1 MKKYIKDIGI
11 NIIFILLSVYYEITL
26 VFGNKPLAYYD
37 SLTGD
42 QLFHITRLIG
52 LKNIFTNP
60 INYDTYHGVGN
71 GVNFFYPWLTFY
83 PAEIFSKVLHSEF
96 KGMIV
101 FLLLV
106 TYLTFVLSY
115 YPTKMYLKWNT
126 KKSIIFSLLWTF
138 STYRGLNFFNR
149 TDIGELL
156 ATIYIPI
163 LIMSFIDLIKRKNYN
178 NWIVIVISMSLILFS
193 HVLTTLL
200 VTFVLILLLIVNYTS
215 VKDIKVWWSLL
226 KAVMGTG
233 LLTIGFWLPML
244 QQMKYIPISRP
255 FIALLEG
262 SAASIGDLVVNSL
275 NSNYLLPPNVGT
287 IVIVIVFISLMKFS
301 NLSVDERKIL
311 IIALFLLWGCTKAFP
326 WQIFQATFVN
336 YIQFPWRLM
345 MFASFFAYLL
355 GAILLD
361 KIDIKYVVSLFGVIL
376 ISHYAFV
383 IGLPKDKVTLL
394 NNDRNIEK
402 ISKEYINADYY
413 PKAATKDPVSIEN
426 KKFVISNKEAKVLNY
441 KNTDTE
447 FKFTV
452 VNKSNKRVIVDV
464 PILYYLGTEVKNNN
478 KLIPVTISSRGTV
491 QVELSNKNNNVV
503 ISSRYTK
510 LARISQVISLGTA
523 LIIASMFF
531 YKKQRNNRGKN

>member
-1 MKKYIKDIGI
+1 MKKYIKDIEI
-11 NIIFILLSVYYEITL
+11 NIIFIILSIIYEVTFVL
-26 VFGNKPLAYYD
+26 GNKPLAYYEKFK
-37 SLTGD
+37 GD
-42 QLFHITRLIG
+42 QLFHIARLSG

-60 INYDTYHGVGN
+60 ISFSTYHGVGN

-83 PAEIFSKVLHSEF
+83 PAEIFSGILHSEF
-96 KGMIV
+96 KGMVV
-101 FLLLV
+101 FLLLL

-115 YPTKMYLKWNT
+115 YPAKRYLKWNT
-126 KKSIIFSLLWTF
+126 KRSIIFSFLWTF

-156 ATIYIPI
+156 ATIYIPV
-163 LIMSFIDLIKRKNYN
+163 LVMSFIDLIKHKNYN
-178 NWIVIVISMSLILFS
+178 NWIIIAISMSLILFS
-193 HVLTTLL
+193 HILSTLI
-200 VTFVLILLLIVNYTS
+200 VTFILILVLLINYTS
-215 VKDIKVWWSLL
+215 IRDIRIWWSLL
-226 KAVMGTG
+226 KAVIATS
-233 LLTIGFWLPML
+233 LLTIGFWMPML
-244 QQMKYIPISRP
+244 QQMKYIPITRP
-255 FIALLEG
+255 FVAVLEDW
-262 SAASIGDLVVNSL
+262 AININDMIGNSM
-275 NSNYLLPPNVGT
+275 NSNYLLANVGI
-287 IVIVIVFISLMKFS
+287 IVIFIVFISLIKFKK
-301 NLSVDERKIL
+301 LSVDEKKIL
-311 IIALFLLWGCTKAFP
+311 IIVLVLLWGCTKAFP

-361 KIDIKYVVSLFGVIL
+361 KIDIKYVVSLYGVIL

-402 ISKEYINADYY
+402 ISKEYINSDYY

-447 FKFTV
+447 VKFTV
-452 VNKSNKRVIVDV
+452 INESKKRVIVDV

-510 LARISQVISLGTA
+510 LARISQAISLGTA
-523 LIIASMFF
+523 LVIASMFF
-531 YKKQRNNRGKN
+531 IKKQRNNRSKN

>member
-1 MKKYIKDIGI
+1 MKKYIKDIEI
-11 NIIFILLSVYYEITL
+11 NIIFIILSIIYEVTFVL
-26 VFGNKPLAYYD
+26 GNKPLAYYEKFK
-37 SLTGD
+37 GD
-42 QLFHITRLIG
+42 QLFHITRLSG

-60 INYDTYHGVGN
+60 ISFSTYHGVGN

-83 PAEIFSKVLHSEF
+83 PAEIFSGILHSEF
-96 KGMIV
+96 KGMVV
-101 FLLLV
+101 FLLLL

-115 YPTKMYLKWNT
+115 YPAKRYLKWNT
-126 KKSIIFSLLWTF
+126 KRSIIFSFLWTF

-156 ATIYIPI
+156 ATIYIPV
-163 LIMSFIDLIKRKNYN
+163 LVMSFIDLIKHKNYN
-178 NWIVIVISMSLILFS
+178 NWIIIAISMSLILFS
-193 HVLTTLL
+193 HILSTLI
-200 VTFVLILLLIVNYTS
+200 VTFILILVLLINYTS
-215 VKDIKVWWSLL
+215 IRDIRIWWSLL
-226 KAVMGTG
+226 KAVIATS
-233 LLTIGFWLPML
+233 LLTIGFWMPML
-244 QQMKYIPISRP
+244 QQMKYIPITRP
-255 FIALLEG
+255 FVAVLEDW
-262 SAASIGDLVVNSL
+262 AININDMIGNSM
-275 NSNYLLPPNVGT
+275 NSNYLLANVGI
-287 IVIVIVFISLMKFS
+287 IVIFIVFISLIKFKK
-301 NLSVDERKIL
+301 LSVDEKKIL
-311 IIALFLLWGCTKAFP
+311 IIVLVLLWGCTKAFP
-326 WQIFQATFVN
+326 WQIFQSTFIN

-361 KIDIKYVVSLFGVIL
+361 EIDIKYVVSLFGVIL

-426 KKFVISNKEAKVLNY
+426 KKFVISNKEAKVSNY

-452 VNKSNKRVIVDV
+452 INESNKKVIVDV
-464 PILYYLGTEVKNNN
+464 PILYYLGTVVKNNN

-491 QVELSNKNNNVV
+491 QVELSNKKNNVV
-503 ISSRYTK
+503 ISSKYTK
-510 LARISQVISLGTA
+510 LARISQAISLCSA

-531 YKKQRNNRGKN
+531 AKKAGK

>member
-1 MKKYIKDIGI
+1 MKKYIKDIEI
-11 NIIFILLSVYYEITL
+11 NIIFIILSILYEITFI
-26 VFGNKPLAYYD
+26 VGNKPLTYYGKFN
-37 SLTGD
+37 GD
-42 QLFHITRLIG
+42 QLFHITRLSG
-52 LKNIFTNP
+52 LKDILISPVNFS
-60 INYDTYHGVGN
+60 TYHGVGN

-83 PAEIFSKVLHSEF
+83 PAEIFSEILHSKF
-96 KGMIV
+96 KGMVV
-101 FLLLV
+101 FLLLL

-115 YPTKMYLKWNT
+115 YPAKRYLKWNT
-126 KKSIIFSLLWTF
+126 KRSIIFSFLWTF

-156 ATIYIPI
+156 ATIYIPV
-163 LIMSFIDLIKRKNYN
+163 LVMSFIDLIKHKNYN
-178 NWIVIVISMSLILFS
+178 NWIIIAISMSLILFS
-193 HVLTTLL
+193 HILSTLI
-200 VTFVLILLLIVNYTS
+200 VTFILILVLLINYTS
-215 VKDIKVWWSLL
+215 IRDIRIWWSLL
-226 KAVMGTG
+226 KAVIATS
-233 LLTIGFWLPML
+233 LLTIGFWMPML
-244 QQMKYIPISRP
+244 QQMKYIPITRP
-255 FIALLEG
+255 FVAVLEDW
-262 SAASIGDLVVNSL
+262 AININDMIGNSM
-275 NSNYLLPPNVGT
+275 NSNYLLANVGI
-287 IVIVIVFISLMKFS
+287 IVIFIVFISLIKFKK
-301 NLSVDERKIL
+301 LSVDEKKIL
-311 IIALFLLWGCTKAFP
+311 IIVLVLLWGCTKAFP

-361 KIDIKYVVSLFGVIL
+361 EIDIKYVVSLFGVIL

-402 ISKEYINADYY
+402 ISKEYINSDYY

>member
-1 MKKYIKDIGI
+1 MKKYIKDIEI
-11 NIIFILLSVYYEITL
+11 NIIFIILSIIYEVTFVL
-26 VFGNKPLAYYD
+26 GNKPLAYYEKFK
-37 SLTGD
+37 GD
-42 QLFHITRLIG
+42 QLFHIARLSG

-60 INYDTYHGVGN
+60 ISFSTYHGVGN

-83 PAEIFSKVLHSEF
+83 PAEIFSGILHSEF
-96 KGMIV
+96 KGMVV
-101 FLLLV
+101 FLLLL

-115 YPTKMYLKWNT
+115 YPAKRYLKWNT
-126 KKSIIFSLLWTF
+126 KRSIIFSFLWTF

-156 ATIYIPI
+156 ATIYIPV
-163 LIMSFIDLIKRKNYN
+163 LVMSFIDLIKHKNYN
-178 NWIVIVISMSLILFS
+178 NWIIIAISMSLILFS
-193 HVLTTLL
+193 HILSTLI
-200 VTFVLILLLIVNYTS
+200 VTFILILVLLINYTS
-215 VKDIKVWWSLL
+215 IRDIRIWWSLL
-226 KAVMGTG
+226 KAVIATS
-233 LLTIGFWLPML
+233 LLTIGFWMPML
-244 QQMKYIPISRP
+244 QQMKYIPITRP
-255 FIALLEG
+255 FVAVLEDW
-262 SAASIGDLVVNSL
+262 AININDMIGNSM
-275 NSNYLLPPNVGT
+275 NSNYLLANVGI
-287 IVIVIVFISLMKFS
+287 IVIFIVFISLIKFKK
-301 NLSVDERKIL
+301 LSVDEKKIL
-311 IIALFLLWGCTKAFP
+311 IIVLVLLWGCTKAFP

-402 ISKEYINADYY
+402 ISKEYINSDYY

-447 FKFTV
+447 VKFTV
-452 VNKSNKRVIVDV
+452 INESKKRVIVDV

-510 LARISQVISLGTA
+510 LARISQAISLGTA
-523 LIIASMFF
+523 LVIASMFF
-531 YKKQRNNRGKN
+531 IKKQRNNRSKN

>member
-1 MKKYIKDIGI
+1 MKKYIKDIEI
-11 NIIFILLSVYYEITL
+11 NIIFIILSIIYEVTFVL
-26 VFGNKPLAYYD
+26 GNKPLAYYEKFK
-37 SLTGD
+37 GD
-42 QLFHITRLIG
+42 QLFHIARLSG

-60 INYDTYHGVGN
+60 ISFSTYHGVGN

-83 PAEIFSKVLHSEF
+83 PAEIFSGILHSEF
-96 KGMIV
+96 KGMVV
-101 FLLLV
+101 FLLLL

-115 YPTKMYLKWNT
+115 YPAKRYLKWNT
-126 KKSIIFSLLWTF
+126 KRSIIFSFLWTF

-156 ATIYIPI
+156 ATIYIPV
-163 LIMSFIDLIKRKNYN
+163 LVMSFIDLIKNKNYN
-178 NWIVIVISMSLILFS
+178 NWIIIAISMSLILFS
-193 HVLTTLL
+193 HILSTLI
-200 VTFVLILLLIVNYTS
+200 VTFILILILLINYIS
-215 VKDIKVWWSLL
+215 IRNIRIWWSLL
-226 KAVMGTG
+226 KAVIITS
-233 LLTIGFWLPML
+233 LLTIGFWMPML
-244 QQMKYIPISRP
+244 QQMKYIPITRP
-255 FIALLEG
+255 FVAILEDW
-262 SAASIGDLVVNSL
+262 AININDMIGNSM
-275 NSNYLLPPNVGT
+275 NSNYLLPNVG
-287 IVIVIVFISLMKFS
+287 VIVIFIVSISLIKFKK
-301 NLSVDERKIL
+301 LSVDEKKTL
-311 IIALFLLWGCTKAFP
+311 IIVLVLLWGCTKAFP
-326 WQIFQATFVN
+326 WQIFQSTFVN

-361 KIDIKYVVSLFGVIL
+361 EIDIKYVVSLFGVIL

-531 YKKQRNNRGKN
+531 IKKQRNNRGKN

>member
-1 MKKYIKDIGI
+1 MKKYIKDIEI
-11 NIIFILLSVYYEITL
+11 NIIFIILSIIYEVTFVL
-26 VFGNKPLAYYD
+26 GNKPLAYYEKFK
-37 SLTGD
+37 GD
-42 QLFHITRLIG
+42 QLFHIARLSG

-60 INYDTYHGVGN
+60 ISFSTYHGVGN

-83 PAEIFSKVLHSEF
+83 PAEIFSGILHSEF
-96 KGMIV
+96 KGMVV
-101 FLLLV
+101 FLLLL

-115 YPTKMYLKWNT
+115 YPAKRYLKWNT
-126 KKSIIFSLLWTF
+126 KRSIIFSFLWTF

-156 ATIYIPI
+156 ATIYIPV
-163 LIMSFIDLIKRKNYN
+163 LVMSFIDLIKHKNYN
-178 NWIVIVISMSLILFS
+178 NWIIIAISMSLILFS
-193 HVLTTLL
+193 HILSTLI
-200 VTFVLILLLIVNYTS
+200 VTFILILVLLINYTS
-215 VKDIKVWWSLL
+215 IRDIRIWWSLL
-226 KAVMGTG
+226 KAVIATS
-233 LLTIGFWLPML
+233 LLTIGFWMPML
-244 QQMKYIPISRP
+244 QQMKYIPITRP
-255 FIALLEG
+255 FVAVLEDW
-262 SAASIGDLVVNSL
+262 AININDMIGNSM
-275 NSNYLLPPNVGT
+275 NSNYLLANVGI
-287 IVIVIVFISLMKFS
+287 IVIFIVFISLIKFKK
-301 NLSVDERKIL
+301 LSVDEKKTL
-311 IIALFLLWGCTKAFP
+311 IIVLVLLWGCTKAFP
-326 WQIFQATFVN
+326 WQIFQSTFIN

-531 YKKQRNNRGKN
+531 IKKQRNNRGKN

>member
-1 MKKYIKDIGI
+1 MKKYIKDIEI
-11 NIIFILLSVYYEITL
+11 NIIFIILSIIYEVTFVL
-26 VFGNKPLAYYD
+26 GNKPLAYYEKFK
-37 SLTGD
+37 GD
-42 QLFHITRLIG
+42 QLFHIARLSG

-60 INYDTYHGVGN
+60 ISFSTYHGVGN

-83 PAEIFSKVLHSEF
+83 PAEIFSGILHSEF
-96 KGMIV
+96 KGMVV
-101 FLLLV
+101 FLLLL

-115 YPTKMYLKWNT
+115 YPAKRYLKWNT
-126 KKSIIFSLLWTF
+126 KRSIIFSFLWTF

-156 ATIYIPI
+156 ATIYIPV
-163 LIMSFIDLIKRKNYN
+163 LVMSFIDLIKHKNYN
-178 NWIVIVISMSLILFS
+178 NWIIIAISMSLILFS
-193 HVLTTLL
+193 HILSTLI
-200 VTFVLILLLIVNYTS
+200 VTFILILVLLINYTS
-215 VKDIKVWWSLL
+215 IRDIRIWWSLL
-226 KAVMGTG
+226 KAVIATS
-233 LLTIGFWLPML
+233 LLTIGFWMPML
-244 QQMKYIPISRP
+244 QQMKYIPITRP
-255 FIALLEG
+255 FVAVLEDW
-262 SAASIGDLVVNSL
+262 AININDMIGNSM
-275 NSNYLLPPNVGT
+275 NSNYLLANVGI
-287 IVIVIVFISLMKFS
+287 IVIFIVFISLIKFKK
-301 NLSVDERKIL
+301 LSVDEKKIL
-311 IIALFLLWGCTKAFP
+311 IIVLVLLWGCTKAFP
-326 WQIFQATFVN
+326 WQIFQSTFIN

-361 KIDIKYVVSLFGVIL
+361 EIDIKYVVSLFGVIL

-426 KKFVISNKEAKVLNY
+426 KKFVISNKEAKVSNY

-452 VNKSNKRVIVDV
+452 INESNKKVIVDV
-464 PILYYLGTEVKNNN
+464 PILYYLGTVVKNNN

-510 LARISQVISLGTA
+510 LARISQAISLGTA

-531 YKKQRNNRGKN
+531 IKKQRNNRSKN

>member
-1 MKKYIKDIGI
+1 M
-11 NIIFILLSVYYEITL
+11 E
-26 VFGNKPLAYYD
+26 LAP
-37 SLTGD
+37 
-42 QLFHITRLIG
+42 H
-52 LKNIFTNP
+52 
-60 INYDTYHGVGN
+60 
-71 GVNFFYPWLTFY
+71 
-83 PAEIFSKVLHSEF
+83 A
-96 KGMIV
+96 
-101 FLLLV
+101 
-106 TYLTFVLSY
+106 
-115 YPTKMYLKWNT
+115 
-126 KKSIIFSLLWTF
+126 LLW
-138 STYRGLNFFNR
+138 SR
-149 TDIGELL
+149 
-156 ATIYIPI
+156 
-163 LIMSFIDLIKRKNYN
+163 
-178 NWIVIVISMSLILFS
+178 IV
-193 HVLTTLL
+193 L
-200 VTFVLILLLIVNYTS
+200 V
-215 VKDIKVWWSLL
+215 
-226 KAVMGTG
+226 
-233 LLTIGFWLPML
+233 
-244 QQMKYIPISRP
+244 
-255 FIALLEG
+255 
-262 SAASIGDLVVNSL
+262 
-275 NSNYLLPPNVGT
+275 
-287 IVIVIVFISLMKFS
+287 
-301 NLSVDERKIL
+301 
-311 IIALFLLWGCTKAFP
+311 LLWGCTKAFP
-326 WQIFQATFVN
+326 WQIFQSTFVN

-361 KIDIKYVVSLFGVIL
+361 EIDIKYVVSLFGVIL

>member
-1 MKKYIKDIGI
+1 MKKYIKDIEI
-11 NIIFILLSVYYEITL
+11 NIIFIILSILYEITFI
-26 VFGNKPLAYYD
+26 VGNKPLTYYGKFN
-37 SLTGD
+37 GD
-42 QLFHITRLIG
+42 QLFHITRLSG
-52 LKNIFTNP
+52 LKDILISPVNFS
-60 INYDTYHGVGN
+60 TYHGVGN

-83 PAEIFSKVLHSEF
+83 PAEIFSEILHSKF
-96 KGMIV
+96 KGMVV
-101 FLLLV
+101 FLLLL

-115 YPTKMYLKWNT
+115 YPAKRYLKWNT
-126 KKSIIFSLLWTF
+126 KRSIIFSFLWTF

-156 ATIYIPI
+156 ATIYIPV
-163 LIMSFIDLIKRKNYN
+163 LVMSFIDLIKNKNYN
-178 NWIVIVISMSLILFS
+178 NWIIIAISMSLILFS
-193 HVLTTLL
+193 HILSTLI
-200 VTFVLILLLIVNYTS
+200 VTFILILILLINYIS
-215 VKDIKVWWSLL
+215 IRNIRIWWSLL
-226 KAVMGTG
+226 KAVIITS
-233 LLTIGFWLPML
+233 LLTIGFWMPML
-244 QQMKYIPISRP
+244 QQMKYIPITRP
-255 FIALLEG
+255 FVAILEDW
-262 SAASIGDLVVNSL
+262 AININDMIGNSM
-275 NSNYLLPPNVGT
+275 NSNYLLPNVG
-287 IVIVIVFISLMKFS
+287 VIVIFIVSISLIKFKK
-301 NLSVDERKIL
+301 LSVDEKKTL
-311 IIALFLLWGCTKAFP
+311 IIVLVLLWGCTKAFP
-326 WQIFQATFVN
+326 WQIFQSTFVN

-361 KIDIKYVVSLFGVIL
+361 EIDIKYVVSLFGVIL

>member
-1 MKKYIKDIGI
+1 MKKYIKDIEI
-11 NIIFILLSVYYEITL
+11 NIIFIILSILYEITFI
-26 VFGNKPLAYYD
+26 VGNKPLTYYGKFN
-37 SLTGD
+37 GD
-42 QLFHITRLIG
+42 QLFHITRLSG
-52 LKNIFTNP
+52 LKDILTSPVNFS
-60 INYDTYHGVGN
+60 TYHGVGN

-83 PAEIFSKVLHSEF
+83 PAEIFSEILHSKF
-96 KGMIV
+96 KGMVV
-101 FLLLV
+101 FLLLL

-115 YPTKMYLKWNT
+115 YPAKRYLKWNT
-126 KKSIIFSLLWTF
+126 KRSIIFSFLWTF
-138 STYRGLNFFNR
+138 STSSGLNFFNR

-156 ATIYIPI
+156 ATIYIPV
-163 LIMSFIDLIKRKNYN
+163 LVMSFIDLIKNKNYN
-178 NWIVIVISMSLILFS
+178 NWIIIAISMSLILFS
-193 HVLTTLL
+193 HILSTLI
-200 VTFVLILLLIVNYTS
+200 VTFILILILLINYIS
-215 VKDIKVWWSLL
+215 IRNIRIWWSLL
-226 KAVMGTG
+226 KAVIITS
-233 LLTIGFWLPML
+233 LLTIGFWMPML
-244 QQMKYIPISRP
+244 QQMKYIPITRP
-255 FIALLEG
+255 FVAILEDW
-262 SAASIGDLVVNSL
+262 AININDMIGNSM
-275 NSNYLLPPNVGT
+275 NSNYLLPNVG
-287 IVIVIVFISLMKFS
+287 VIVIFIVSISLIKFKK
-301 NLSVDERKIL
+301 LSVDEKKTL
-311 IIALFLLWGCTKAFP
+311 IIVLVLLWGCTKAFP
-326 WQIFQATFVN
+326 WQIFQSTFVN

-361 KIDIKYVVSLFGVIL
+361 EIDIKYVVSLFGVIL

-426 KKFVISNKEAKVLNY
+426 KKFIISNKEAKVLNY

>member
-1 MKKYIKDIGI
+1 MKKYIKDIEI
-11 NIIFILLSVYYEITL
+11 NIIFIILSIIYEVTFVL
-26 VFGNKPLAYYD
+26 GNKPLAYYEKFK
-37 SLTGD
+37 GD
-42 QLFHITRLIG
+42 QLFHIARLSG

-60 INYDTYHGVGN
+60 ISFSTYHGVGN

-83 PAEIFSKVLHSEF
+83 PAEIFSGILHSEF
-96 KGMIV
+96 KGMVV
-101 FLLLV
+101 FLLLL

-115 YPTKMYLKWNT
+115 YPAKRYLKWNT
-126 KKSIIFSLLWTF
+126 KRSIIFSFLWTF

-156 ATIYIPI
+156 ATIYIPV
-163 LIMSFIDLIKRKNYN
+163 LVMSFIDLIKHKNYN
-178 NWIVIVISMSLILFS
+178 NWIIIAISMSLILFS
-193 HVLTTLL
+193 HILSTLI
-200 VTFVLILLLIVNYTS
+200 VTFILILVLLINYTS
-215 VKDIKVWWSLL
+215 IRDIRIWWSLL
-226 KAVMGTG
+226 KAVIATS
-233 LLTIGFWLPML
+233 LLTIGFWMPML
-244 QQMKYIPISRP
+244 QQMKYIPITRP
-255 FIALLEG
+255 FVAVLEDW
-262 SAASIGDLVVNSL
+262 AININDMIGNSM
-275 NSNYLLPPNVGT
+275 NSNYLLANVGI
-287 IVIVIVFISLMKFS
+287 IVIFIVFISLIKFKK
-301 NLSVDERKIL
+301 LSVDEKKIL
-311 IIALFLLWGCTKAFP
+311 IIVLVLLWGCTKAFP
-326 WQIFQATFVN
+326 WQIFQSTFIN

-361 KIDIKYVVSLFGVIL
+361 EIDIKYVVSLFGVIL

-426 KKFVISNKEAKVLNY
+426 KKFVISNKEAKVSNY

-452 VNKSNKRVIVDV
+452 INESNKKVIVDV
-464 PILYYLGTEVKNNN
+464 PILYYLGTVVKNNN

-510 LARISQVISLGTA
+510 LARISQAISLGTA
-523 LIIASMFF
+523 LVIASMFF
-531 YKKQRNNRGKN
+531 IKKQRNNRSKN

>member
-1 MKKYIKDIGI
+1 MKKYIKDIEI
-11 NIIFILLSVYYEITL
+11 NIIFIILSIIYEVTFVL
-26 VFGNKPLAYYD
+26 GNKPLAYYEKFK
-37 SLTGD
+37 GD
-42 QLFHITRLIG
+42 QLFHIARLSG

-60 INYDTYHGVGN
+60 ISFSTYHGVGN

-83 PAEIFSKVLHSEF
+83 PAEIFSGILHSEF
-96 KGMIV
+96 KGMVV
-101 FLLLV
+101 FLLLL

-115 YPTKMYLKWNT
+115 YPAKRYLKWNT
-126 KKSIIFSLLWTF
+126 KRSIIFSFLWTF

-156 ATIYIPI
+156 ATIYIPV
-163 LIMSFIDLIKRKNYN
+163 LVMSFIDLIKHKNYN
-178 NWIVIVISMSLILFS
+178 NWIIIAISMSLILFS
-193 HVLTTLL
+193 HILSTLI
-200 VTFVLILLLIVNYTS
+200 VTFILILVLLINYTS
-215 VKDIKVWWSLL
+215 IRDIRIWWSLL
-226 KAVMGTG
+226 KAVIATS
-233 LLTIGFWLPML
+233 LLTIGFWMPML
-244 QQMKYIPISRP
+244 QQMKYIPITRP
-255 FIALLEG
+255 FVAVLEDW
-262 SAASIGDLVVNSL
+262 AININDMIGNSM
-275 NSNYLLPPNVGT
+275 NSNYLLANVGI
-287 IVIVIVFISLMKFS
+287 IVIFIVFISLIKFKK
-301 NLSVDERKIL
+301 LSVDEKKIL
-311 IIALFLLWGCTKAFP
+311 IIVLVLLWGCTKAFP
-326 WQIFQATFVN
+326 WQIFQSTFIN

-361 KIDIKYVVSLFGVIL
+361 EIDIKYVVSLFGVIL

-426 KKFVISNKEAKVLNY
+426 KKFVISNKEAKVSNY

-452 VNKSNKRVIVDV
+452 INESNKKVIVDV
-464 PILYYLGTEVKNNN
+464 PILYYLGTVVKNNN

-491 QVELSNKNNNVV
+491 QVELSNKKNNVV
-503 ISSRYTK
+503 ISSKYTK
-510 LARISQVISLGTA
+510 LARISQAISLCSA

-531 YKKQRNNRGKN
+531 AKKAGK

>member
-1 MKKYIKDIGI
+1 MKKYIKDIEI
-11 NIIFILLSVYYEITL
+11 NIIFIILSIIYEVTFVL
-26 VFGNKPLAYYD
+26 GNKPLAYYEKFK
-37 SLTGD
+37 GD
-42 QLFHITRLIG
+42 QLFHIARLSG

-60 INYDTYHGVGN
+60 ISFSTYHGVGN

-83 PAEIFSKVLHSEF
+83 PAEIFSGILHSEV
-96 KGMIV
+96 KGMVV
-101 FLLLV
+101 FLLLL

-115 YPTKMYLKWNT
+115 YPAKRYLKWNT
-126 KKSIIFSLLWTF
+126 KRSIIFSFLWTF

-156 ATIYIPI
+156 ATIYIPV
-163 LIMSFIDLIKRKNYN
+163 LVMSFIDLIKHKNYN
-178 NWIVIVISMSLILFS
+178 NWIIIAISMSLILFS
-193 HVLTTLL
+193 HILSTLI
-200 VTFVLILLLIVNYTS
+200 VTFILILVLLINYTS
-215 VKDIKVWWSLL
+215 IRDIRIWWSLL
-226 KAVMGTG
+226 KAVIATS
-233 LLTIGFWLPML
+233 LLTIGFWMPML
-244 QQMKYIPISRP
+244 QQMKYIPITRP
-255 FIALLEG
+255 FVAVLEDW
-262 SAASIGDLVVNSL
+262 AININDMIGNSM
-275 NSNYLLPPNVGT
+275 NSNYLLANVGI
-287 IVIVIVFISLMKFS
+287 IVIFIVFISLIKFKK
-301 NLSVDERKIL
+301 LSVDEKKIL
-311 IIALFLLWGCTKAFP
+311 IIVLVLLWGCTKAFP

-361 KIDIKYVVSLFGVIL
+361 EIDIKYVVSLFGVIL

-402 ISKEYINADYY
+402 ISKEYINSDYY

-447 FKFTV
+447 VKFTV
-452 VNKSNKRVIVDV
+452 INESKKRVIVDV

-510 LARISQVISLGTA
+510 LARISQAISLGTA
-523 LIIASMFF
+523 LVIASMFF
-531 YKKQRNNRGKN
+531 IKKQRNNRSKN

>member
-1 MKKYIKDIGI
+1 MKKYIKDIEI
-11 NIIFILLSVYYEITL
+11 NIIFIILSIIYEVTFVL
-26 VFGNKPLAYYD
+26 GNKPLAYYEKIK
-37 SLTGD
+37 GD
-42 QLFHITRLIG
+42 QLFHIARLSG

-60 INYDTYHGVGN
+60 ISFSTYHGVGN

-83 PAEIFSKVLHSEF
+83 PAEIFSGILHSEF
-96 KGMIV
+96 KGMVV
-101 FLLLV
+101 FLLLL

-115 YPTKMYLKWNT
+115 YPAKRYLKWNT
-126 KKSIIFSLLWTF
+126 KRSIIFSFLWTF

-156 ATIYIPI
+156 ATIYIPV
-163 LIMSFIDLIKRKNYN
+163 LVMSFIDLIKHKNYN
-178 NWIVIVISMSLILFS
+178 NWIIIAISMSLILFS
-193 HVLTTLL
+193 HILSTLI
-200 VTFVLILLLIVNYTS
+200 VTFILILVLLINYTS
-215 VKDIKVWWSLL
+215 IRDIRIWWSLL
-226 KAVMGTG
+226 KAVIATS
-233 LLTIGFWLPML
+233 LLTIGFWMPML
-244 QQMKYIPISRP
+244 QQMKYIPITRP
-255 FIALLEG
+255 FVAVLEDW
-262 SAASIGDLVVNSL
+262 AININDMIGNSM
-275 NSNYLLPPNVGT
+275 NSNYLLANVGI
-287 IVIVIVFISLMKFS
+287 IVIFIVFISLIKFKK
-301 NLSVDERKIL
+301 LSVDEKKIL
-311 IIALFLLWGCTKAFP
+311 IIVLVLLWGCTKAFP

-402 ISKEYINADYY
+402 ISKEYINSDYY

-447 FKFTV
+447 VKFTV
-452 VNKSNKRVIVDV
+452 INESKKRVIVDV

-510 LARISQVISLGTA
+510 LARISQAISLGTA
-523 LIIASMFF
+523 LVIASMFF
-531 YKKQRNNRGKN
+531 IKKQRNNRSKN

>member
-1 MKKYIKDIGI
+1 MKKYIKDIEI
-11 NIIFILLSVYYEITL
+11 NIIFIILSIIYEVTFVL
-26 VFGNKPLAYYD
+26 GNKPLAYYEKFK
-37 SLTGD
+37 GD
-42 QLFHITRLIG
+42 QLFHIARLSG

-60 INYDTYHGVGN
+60 ISFSTYHGVGN

-83 PAEIFSKVLHSEF
+83 PAEIFSGILHSEF
-96 KGMIV
+96 KGMVV
-101 FLLLV
+101 FLLLL

-115 YPTKMYLKWNT
+115 YPAKRYLKWNT
-126 KKSIIFSLLWTF
+126 KRSIIFSFLWTF

-156 ATIYIPI
+156 ATIYIPV
-163 LIMSFIDLIKRKNYN
+163 LVMSFIDLIKHKNYN
-178 NWIVIVISMSLILFS
+178 NWIIIAISMSLILFS
-193 HVLTTLL
+193 HILSTLI
-200 VTFVLILLLIVNYTS
+200 VTFILILVLLINYTS
-215 VKDIKVWWSLL
+215 IRDIRIWWSLL
-226 KAVMGTG
+226 KAVIATS
-233 LLTIGFWLPML
+233 LLTIGFWMPML
-244 QQMKYIPISRP
+244 QQMKYILITRP
-255 FIALLEG
+255 FVAVLEDW
-262 SAASIGDLVVNSL
+262 AININDMIGNSM
-275 NSNYLLPPNVGT
+275 NSNYLLANVGI
-287 IVIVIVFISLMKFS
+287 IVIFIVFISLIKFKK
-301 NLSVDERKIL
+301 LSVDEKKIL
-311 IIALFLLWGCTKAFP
+311 IIVLVLLWGCTKAFP

-402 ISKEYINADYY
+402 ISKEYINSDYY

-447 FKFTV
+447 VKFTV
-452 VNKSNKRVIVDV
+452 INESKKRVIVDV

-510 LARISQVISLGTA
+510 LARISQAISLGTA
-523 LIIASMFF
+523 LVIASMFF
-531 YKKQRNNRGKN
+531 IKKQRNNRSKN

>member
-1 MKKYIKDIGI
+1 MKKYIKDIEI
-11 NIIFILLSVYYEITL
+11 NIIFIILSIIYEVTFVL
-26 VFGNKPLAYYD
+26 GNKPLAYYEKFK
-37 SLTGD
+37 GD
-42 QLFHITRLIG
+42 QLFHIARLSG

-60 INYDTYHGVGN
+60 ISFSTYHGVGN

-83 PAEIFSKVLHSEF
+83 PAEIFSGILHSEF
-96 KGMIV
+96 KGMVV
-101 FLLLV
+101 FLLLL

-115 YPTKMYLKWNT
+115 YPAKRYLKWNT
-126 KKSIIFSLLWTF
+126 KRSIIFSFLWTF

-156 ATIYIPI
+156 ATIYIPV
-163 LIMSFIDLIKRKNYN
+163 LVMSFIDLIKHKNYN
-178 NWIVIVISMSLILFS
+178 NWIIIAISMSLILFS
-193 HVLTTLL
+193 HILSTLI
-200 VTFVLILLLIVNYTS
+200 VTFILILVLLINYTS
-215 VKDIKVWWSLL
+215 IRDIRIWWSLL
-226 KAVMGTG
+226 KAVIATS
-233 LLTIGFWLPML
+233 LLTIGFWMPML
-244 QQMKYIPISRP
+244 QQMKYIPITRP
-255 FIALLEG
+255 FVAVLEDW
-262 SAASIGDLVVNSL
+262 AININDMIGNSM
-275 NSNYLLPPNVGT
+275 NSNYLLANVGI
-287 IVIVIVFISLMKFS
+287 IVIFIVFISLIKFKK
-301 NLSVDERKIL
+301 LSVDEKKIL
-311 IIALFLLWGCTKAFP
+311 IIVLVLLWGCTKAFP
-326 WQIFQATFVN
+326 WQIFQSTFIN

-361 KIDIKYVVSLFGVIL
+361 EIDIKYVVSLFGVIL

-426 KKFVISNKEAKVLNY
+426 KKFVISNKEAKVSNY

-452 VNKSNKRVIVDV
+452 INESNKKVIVDV
-464 PILYYLGTEVKNNN
+464 PILYYLGTVVKNNN

-491 QVELSNKNNNVV
+491 QVELSNKKNNVV
-503 ISSRYTK
+503 ISSKYTK
-510 LARISQVISLGTA
+510 LARISQAISLCSA

-531 YKKQRNNRGKN
+531 AKKRESNDSKN

>member
-1 MKKYIKDIGI
+1 MKKYIKDIEI
-11 NIIFILLSVYYEITL
+11 NIIFIILSIIYEVTFVL
-26 VFGNKPLAYYD
+26 GNKPLAYYEKFK
-37 SLTGD
+37 GD
-42 QLFHITRLIG
+42 QLFHIARLSG

-60 INYDTYHGVGN
+60 ISFSTYHGVGN

-83 PAEIFSKVLHSEF
+83 PAEIFSGILHSEF
-96 KGMIV
+96 KGMVV
-101 FLLLV
+101 FLLLL

-115 YPTKMYLKWNT
+115 YPAKRYLKWNT
-126 KKSIIFSLLWTF
+126 KRSIIFSFLWTF

-156 ATIYIPI
+156 ATIYIPV
-163 LIMSFIDLIKRKNYN
+163 LVMSFIDLIKHKNYN
-178 NWIVIVISMSLILFS
+178 NWIIIAISMSLILFS
-193 HVLTTLL
+193 HILSTLI
-200 VTFVLILLLIVNYTS
+200 VTFILILVLLINYTS
-215 VKDIKVWWSLL
+215 IRDIRIWWSLL
-226 KAVMGTG
+226 KAVIATS
-233 LLTIGFWLPML
+233 LLTIGFWMPML
-244 QQMKYIPISRP
+244 QQMKYIPITRP
-255 FIALLEG
+255 FVAVLEDW
-262 SAASIGDLVVNSL
+262 AININDMIGNSM
-275 NSNYLLPPNVGT
+275 NSNYLLANVGI
-287 IVIVIVFISLMKFS
+287 IVIFIVFISLIKFKK
-301 NLSVDERKIL
+301 LSVDEKKIL
-311 IIALFLLWGCTKAFP
+311 IIVLVLLWGCTKAFP
-326 WQIFQATFVN
+326 WQIFQSTFIN

-361 KIDIKYVVSLFGVIL
+361 EIDIKYVVSLFGVIL

-531 YKKQRNNRGKN
+531 IKKQRNNRGKN

>member
-1 MKKYIKDIGI
+1 MKKYIKDIEI
-11 NIIFILLSVYYEITL
+11 NIIFIILSIIYEVTFVL
-26 VFGNKPLAYYD
+26 GNKPLAYYEKFK
-37 SLTGD
+37 GD
-42 QLFHITRLIG
+42 QLFHIARLSG

-60 INYDTYHGVGN
+60 ISFSTYHGVGN

-83 PAEIFSKVLHSEF
+83 PAEIFSGILHSEF
-96 KGMIV
+96 KGMVV
-101 FLLLV
+101 FLLLL

-115 YPTKMYLKWNT
+115 YPAKRYLKWNT
-126 KKSIIFSLLWTF
+126 KRSIIFSFLWTF

-156 ATIYIPI
+156 ATIYIPV
-163 LIMSFIDLIKRKNYN
+163 LVMSFIDLIKHKNYN
-178 NWIVIVISMSLILFS
+178 NWIIIAISMSLILFS
-193 HVLTTLL
+193 HILSTLI
-200 VTFVLILLLIVNYTS
+200 VTFILILVLLINYTS
-215 VKDIKVWWSLL
+215 IRDIRIWWSLL
-226 KAVMGTG
+226 KAVIATS
-233 LLTIGFWLPML
+233 LLTIGFWMPML
-244 QQMKYIPISRP
+244 QQMKYIPITRP
-255 FIALLEG
+255 FVAVLEDW
-262 SAASIGDLVVNSL
+262 AININDMIGNSM
-275 NSNYLLPPNVGT
+275 NSNYLLANVGI
-287 IVIVIVFISLMKFS
+287 IVIFIVFISLIKFKK
-301 NLSVDERKIL
+301 LSVDEKKIL
-311 IIALFLLWGCTKAFP
+311 IIVLVLLWGCTKAFP

-402 ISKEYINADYY
+402 ISKEYINSDYY

-447 FKFTV
+447 VKFTV
-452 VNKSNKRVIVDV
+452 INESKKRVIVDV

>member
-1 MKKYIKDIGI
+1 MKKYITDIEI
-11 NIIFILLSVYYEITL
+11 NIIFILLSIYYEITFI
-26 VFGNKPLAYYD
+26 FGNKPLAYYG
-37 SLTGD
+37 SLNGD
-42 QLFHITRLIG
+42 QLFHITRLSG
-52 LKNIFTNP
+52 LKNIFTSP
-60 INYDTYHGVGN
+60 INFNTYHGVGN
-71 GVNFFYPWLTFY
+71 GVNLFYPWLTFY

-106 TYLTFVLSY
+106 SYLTFVLSY
-115 YPTKMYLKWNT
+115 YPAKRYLKWDT
-126 KKSIIFSLLWTF
+126 KRSMIFSFLWTY
-138 STYRGLNFFNR
+138 STYRGLNFISR

-156 ATIYIPI
+156 ATIYIPV
-163 LIMSFIDLIKRKNYN
+163 LIMSFIDLIKRRNYD
-178 NWIVIVISMSLILFS
+178 NWIVITISMSLILFS
-193 HVLTTLL
+193 HVLSTLL
-200 VTFVLILLLIVNYTS
+200 VTLVLILLLLVNYTNA
-215 VKDIKVWWSLL
+215 KDIKVWWSLL
-226 KAVMGTG
+226 KAVVSTS
-233 LLTIGFWLPML
+233 LLTIGFWMPML
-244 QQMKYIPISRP
+244 QQMKYIPTTRP
-255 FIALLEG
+255 FVAILEDW
-262 SAASIGDLVVNSL
+262 AININDMIGDSI
-275 NSNYLLPPNVGT
+275 NSNYPSPNVG
-287 IVIVIVFISLMKFS
+287 IVVIVIVFISLIKFRK
-301 NLSVDERKIL
+301 LSIDEKKIL
-311 IIALFLLWGCTKAFP
+311 MITLALLWGCTKAFP
-326 WQIFQATFVN
+326 WSLFQSTFVN

-361 KIDIKYVVSLFGVIL
+361 EIDIKYVVSLFGVIL

-394 NNDRNIEK
+394 NNDKNIEK

-510 LARISQVISLGTA
+510 LARISQAISLCTA
-523 LIIASMFF
+523 LIIASIFF
-531 YKKQRNNRGKN
+531 TKKRESNDSKN

>member
-1 MKKYIKDIGI
+1 MKKYIKDIET
-11 NIIFILLSVYYEITL
+11 NIIFIILSIIYEVTFVL
-26 VFGNKPLAYYD
+26 GNKPLAYYEKFK
-37 SLTGD
+37 GD
-42 QLFHITRLIG
+42 QLFHIARLSG

-60 INYDTYHGVGN
+60 ISFSTYHGVGN

-83 PAEIFSKVLHSEF
+83 PAEIFSGILHSEF
-96 KGMIV
+96 KGMVV
-101 FLLLV
+101 FLLLL

-115 YPTKMYLKWNT
+115 YPAKRYLKWNT
-126 KKSIIFSLLWTF
+126 KRSIIFSFLWTF

-156 ATIYIPI
+156 ATIYIPV
-163 LIMSFIDLIKRKNYN
+163 LVMSFIDLIKHKNYN
-178 NWIVIVISMSLILFS
+178 NWIIIAISMSLILFS
-193 HVLTTLL
+193 HILSTLI
-200 VTFVLILLLIVNYTS
+200 VTFILILVLLINYTS
-215 VKDIKVWWSLL
+215 IRDIRIWWSLL
-226 KAVMGTG
+226 KAVIATS
-233 LLTIGFWLPML
+233 LLTIGFWMPML
-244 QQMKYIPISRP
+244 QQMKYIPITRP
-255 FIALLEG
+255 FVAVLEDW
-262 SAASIGDLVVNSL
+262 AININDMIGNSM
-275 NSNYLLPPNVGT
+275 NSNYLLANVGI
-287 IVIVIVFISLMKFS
+287 IVIFIVFISLIKFKK
-301 NLSVDERKIL
+301 LSVDEKKIL
-311 IIALFLLWGCTKAFP
+311 IIVLVLLWGCTKAFP

-402 ISKEYINADYY
+402 ISKEYINSDYY

-447 FKFTV
+447 VKFTV
-452 VNKSNKRVIVDV
+452 INESKKRVIVDV

-510 LARISQVISLGTA
+510 LARISQAISLGTA
-523 LIIASMFF
+523 LVIASMFF
-531 YKKQRNNRGKN
+531 IKKQRNNRSKN